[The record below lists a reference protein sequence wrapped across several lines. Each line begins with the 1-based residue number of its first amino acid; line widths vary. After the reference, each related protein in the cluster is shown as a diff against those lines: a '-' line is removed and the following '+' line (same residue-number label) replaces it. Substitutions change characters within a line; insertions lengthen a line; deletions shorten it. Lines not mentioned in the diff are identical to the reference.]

1 MTTNAV
7 CCRGPPTLMMMMI
20 SAGMAGGRR
29 GADGLV
35 PCALCT
41 CFLAL
46 LACCLRGPKQR
57 GERTNRGGRKNEE
70 GGRKLR
76 IDCSLVVVVVVRSF
90 VGSRFVPQLRS
101 SFLVFSAPLS
111 RALTEFGIRFVT
123 ATALTHPTFGF
134 RKF

>member
-46 LACCLRGPKQR
+46 LACCLRGPKER
-57 GERTNRGGRKNEE
+57 GERKNERTGGGGARTKKE
-70 GGRKLR
+70 GGNCGLIVRW
-76 IDCSLVVVVVVRSF
+76 IVVVVVRSF
-90 VGSRFVPQLRS
+90 VGSRFVPQLRG
-101 SFLVFSAPLS
+101 SFLVL
-111 RALTEFGIRFVT
+111 L
-123 ATALTHPTFGF
+123 F
-134 RKF
+134 RGL